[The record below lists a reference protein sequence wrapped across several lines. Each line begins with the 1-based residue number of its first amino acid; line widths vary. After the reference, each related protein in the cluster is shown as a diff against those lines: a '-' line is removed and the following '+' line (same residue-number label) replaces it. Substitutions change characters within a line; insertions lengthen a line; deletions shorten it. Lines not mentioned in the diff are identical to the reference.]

1 MSQDPYY
8 EVKAEIESLLQTLHQ
23 LHASYNRIQATLPSS
38 HHGSSE
44 ELRTA
49 REELFGTL
57 ESVEADVRDVEE
69 SVGMAERMGV
79 PVEEVRRRRAF
90 VKRVQKDC
98 ETIRASFGSRP
109 SSSTHP
115 LSSYSTSFPASG
127 SNSYPPYPPDSHSH
141 QPSSPNGEDDDPA
154 AHYYERQTQT
164 LLMQSQDNTLTS
176 IGSTVGILREQ
187 AQVMGREIHE
197 QVELVDDLSRSVDR
211 TEGRMGRASKLMNK
225 FIEDNRNDKSS
236 WCVLILIIVLCILLI
251 AIILT

>member
-141 QPSSPNGEDDDPA
+141 QPSS
-154 AHYYERQTQT
+154 
-164 LLMQSQDNTLTS
+164 SQRAKIIPLRAL
-176 IGSTVGILREQ
+176 GSTVGILREQ